1 MGHGG
6 GAGADAQWWVDRH
19 ERERPR
25 VCRAHVPAPHRSY
38 RGAADEYESRGQHRQ
53 CHLRAGRSGCA
64 RVRRGDGDSAHPRA
78 PFEGDA
84 MNRSR
89 LDLVSQIRPL
99 ALSRRALMR
108 SAAAGGAALLGHPSL
123 GDRRAA
129 AQDAVPVGSP
139 GLAEAELLWDIWGVP
154 HIFADDTVNLFYGFG
169 WAQMHAHGDLLL
181 RLYGQAR
188 GRAAEYWG
196 ERYLESDRWL
206 RTIGTPGRAAEWYAA
221 QSTDFRTNLDAF
233 AAGINAYARQHSERL
248 SDEAR
253 VVLPVTAEDVLA
265 HTLRFWLFFLWAG
278 EQGTDVVSFEQFGI
292 QFDGGSNAWAIAPRR
307 STGGNA
313 LLLANPHL
321 FWADFVF
328 FEAQL
333 AAPGIDAYGATLVG
347 LPVLAIAFN
356 DALGWTHTV
365 NTFDGWD
372 AYELTPAEGGYRF
385 EDEVRA
391 FETETQTLSVRQED
405 GTLRQEELVVRRSVH
420 GPIVA
425 EREGKSI
432 ALRVV
437 GVDQW
442 TSAAGVL
449 EQWWEMSR
457 ARNLDEFEAAL
468 RRMQLPLLNV
478 IYADRDGHVFFVSA
492 GQVPVR
498 STGDWEFWAGVVPGE
513 TSATLW
519 SKIHPYEDLPRV
531 TDPPGGWM
539 QNSNE
544 PPWTA
549 TLPFPLRPQDFPPY
563 MAPPLDFPGFRAQ
576 RSMRILTEDPAMTL
590 DELIEDTNATE
601 VEFALRILDDLIG
614 AARQGGAV
622 SNRAAEVL
630 AAWDRRVDATSRG
643 ALLFMTWIQALEQ
656 ASGLGPFLFVTAW
669 SAESPLD
676 TPHTL
681 ADPGA
686 AVVALE
692 LAAEQVETTYG
703 SLDVAWGDVNRLR
716 LGAVDLPA
724 SGGKGD
730 PAGIFRVI
738 DFTPAPDGRLASFG
752 GDTYI
757 AAIEFS
763 QPVRAQVLT
772 IYGNASQPNSPHIDD
787 QLPLFARNEMRLAWR
802 TREEIMVHLEAREVL
817 AAVDAVPSATPVP

>member
-1 MGHGG
+1 
-6 GAGADAQWWVDRH
+6 
-19 ERERPR
+19 
-25 VCRAHVPAPHRSY
+25 
-38 RGAADEYESRGQHRQ
+38 
-53 CHLRAGRSGCA
+53 
-64 RVRRGDGDSAHPRA
+64 
-78 PFEGDA
+78 
-84 MNRSR
+84 MNPSR
-89 LDLVSQIRPL
+89 LDQVSQIHSF
-99 ALSRRALMR
+99 ALSRRALVR
-108 SAAAGGAALLGHPSL
+108 SVAAGGAALLGHSSL
-123 GDRRAA
+123 GDRRVA
-129 AQDAVPVGSP
+129 AQNATPVDSLGP
-139 GLAEAELLWDIWGVP
+139 GGAELLWDTWGVS
-154 HIFADDTVNLFYGFG
+154 HIFADDDIGLFYAFG

-206 RTIGTPGRAAEWYAA
+206 RTLGTPGRAGEWYAA
-221 QSTDFRTNLDAF
+221 QSPDFRANLDAF
-233 AAGINAYARQHSERL
+233 AAGINAYAQQHPQRL
-248 SDEAR
+248 ADEVQ

-265 HTLRFWLFFLWAG
+265 HTLRFWLFFLWFG
-278 EQGTDVVSFEQFGI
+278 ERGTGVVSFEQFGI
-292 QFDGGSNAWAIAPRR
+292 QFAGGSNAWAIAPQR
-307 STGGNA
+307 SASGNA

-321 FWADFVF
+321 FWADFIF

-372 AYELTPAEGGYRF
+372 AYGLTPAEGGYRF

-425 EREGKSI
+425 DRDGSLT

-437 GVDQW
+437 AVDQW
-442 TSAAGVL
+442 VSAAGVL
-449 EQWWEMSR
+449 EQWWEMGR
-457 ARNLDEFEAAL
+457 AQSLEEFEAAL
-468 RRMQLPLLNV
+468 ERMQLPMLNV
-478 IYADRDGHVFFVSA
+478 LYADRDGHVLFVSA

-498 STGDWEFWAGVVPGE
+498 SNGDWAFWAGVVPGD

-519 SKIHPYEDLPRV
+519 STIHPYEDLPRV
-531 TDPPGGWM
+531 TDPPGGWV

-549 TLPFPLRPQDFPPY
+549 TLPFQLRPEDFPSY

-576 RSMRILTEDPAMTL
+576 RSMLMLTEDPTMTL

-614 AARQGGAV
+614 AARQGGALA
-622 SNRAAEVL
+622 NRAADVL
-630 AAWDRRVDATSRG
+630 AAWDRRVDAGSRG
-643 ALLFMTWIQALEQ
+643 ALLFMAWIQALEET
-656 ASGLGPFLFVTAW
+656 AGLGNFLFATAW
-669 SAESPLD
+669 SAEAPLD
-676 TPHTL
+676 TPHGL
-681 ADPGA
+681 ADPDA

-692 LAAEQVETTYG
+692 LAAEQVEAAYG
-703 SLDVAWGDVNRLR
+703 ALDVAWGDINRLH

-724 SGGKGD
+724 SGGPGD
-730 PAGIFRVI
+730 PAGIFRVL
-738 DFTPAPDGRLASFG
+738 DFVAPLPDGRLVSVA

-757 AAIEFS
+757 AAVEFS

-772 IYGNASQPNSPHIDD
+772 TYGNASQPGSPHIDD
-787 QLPLFARNEMRLAWR
+787 QLVLFARNEMRPAWR
-802 TREEIMVHLEAREVL
+802 TREEIADHFEAREVL
-817 AAVDAVPSATPVP
+817 RMSDAAPMATPVP

>member
-1 MGHGG
+1 
-6 GAGADAQWWVDRH
+6 
-19 ERERPR
+19 
-25 VCRAHVPAPHRSY
+25 
-38 RGAADEYESRGQHRQ
+38 
-53 CHLRAGRSGCA
+53 
-64 RVRRGDGDSAHPRA
+64 
-78 PFEGDA
+78 
-84 MNRSR
+84 MNPSP
-89 LDLVSQIRPL
+89 LDQVLQIRSP
-99 ALSRRALMR
+99 ALSRRALVR
-108 SAAAGGAALLGHPSL
+108 GAAVGGAALLGAGSL

-129 AQDAVPVGSP
+129 AQDATPVGSP
-139 GLAEAELLWDIWGVP
+139 GSARAELLWDTWGVP
-154 HIFADDTVNLFYGFG
+154 HIFADDTANLFYAFG

-196 ERYLESDRWL
+196 ERFLESDRFL
-206 RTIGTPGRAAEWYAA
+206 RTIGTPGRASEWYAA
-221 QSTDFRTNLDAF
+221 QSQEFGTNLDAF
-233 AAGINAYARQHSERL
+233 AAGINGYARRYPERL
-248 SDEAR
+248 AEEMR

-307 STGGNA
+307 SAGGNA

-372 AYELTPAEGGYRF
+372 AYEITLADDGYRF
-385 EDEVRA
+385 EGEVRA
-391 FETETQTLSVRQED
+391 FETETQTLTVRQED
-405 GTLRQEELVVRRSVH
+405 GTLRQEVLVVRSSVH
-420 GPIVA
+420 GPIVG
-425 EREGKSI
+425 ERDGRPI
-432 ALRVV
+432 AVRMV
-437 GVDQW
+437 GVDRW
-442 TSAAGVL
+442 VSAAGML
-449 EQWWEMSR
+449 EQWWEMGR
-457 ARNLDEFEAAL
+457 AQSLEAFETAL
-468 RRMQLPLLNV
+468 ERMQLPMLNV
-478 IYADRDGHVFFVSA
+478 LYADRDGHVLFVFA

-498 STGDWEFWAGVVPGE
+498 STGDWRFWAGVVPGN

-519 SKIHPYEDLPRV
+519 SAIHPYEDLPRV
-531 TDPPGGWM
+531 IDPPGGWV
-539 QNSNE
+539 QNANE

-549 TLPFPLRPQDFPPY
+549 TLPFQLRPEDFPLY

-576 RSMRILTEDPAMTL
+576 RSMRMLTEDPAMTL
-590 DELIEDTNATE
+590 DELIENVYATE

-622 SNRAAEVL
+622 ANRAAEVL

-656 ASGLGPFLFVTAW
+656 ASGLGPFLFVSGW
-669 SAESPLD
+669 SAEAPLD
-676 TPHTL
+676 TPLGL
-681 ADPGA
+681 ADSEA
-686 AVVALE
+686 AVAALE
-692 LAAEQVETTYG
+692 VAVVQVEAAYG
-703 SLDVAWGDVNRLR
+703 SLDAAWGEFNRLR

-724 SGGKGD
+724 SGGPGD
-730 PAGIFRVI
+730 PAGIFQVME
-738 DFTPAPDGRLASFG
+738 FTPAPDGRLASLA

-772 IYGNASQPNSPHIDD
+772 TYGNASQPNSPHIDD
-787 QLPLFARNEMRLAWR
+787 QLPLFARNVMRPAWR
-802 TREEIMVHLEAREVL
+802 TREEIMAHLEACEVL
-817 AAVDAVPSATPVP
+817 TAVDATPWATPVP